1 MAPKIGIIE
10 QIGESG
16 LFLPELINRGLMARD
31 KLKYY
36 VSLLQAAHVYA
47 QSPHH
52 PAPTLRGEREAS
64 GISDAALDLIVPASR
79 SISANVISIPGAHL
93 ILEQIFGN
101 LRQMLQPLRAAL
113 AARPEMRERFE
124 IYQARVDRQIAGAP
138 PCHDDQ
144 LTAAAIEAL
153 ARRTENGHDS
163 VNQLAMDL
171 QWELNR
177 LNGSVSLES
186 VDGATTYSLTA
197 ADRALVHAF
206 MNGVNETSRL
216 KFDRP
221 GLGTTATRDSDQLTI
236 QNDLGSSDVHVLVV
250 HVRELTATV
259 IYTDIHRAR
268 IRFLHD
274 LLRPHDIHWE
284 TPSVAAGATYE
295 MSVGTYTAPHQDALE
310 GFLTFLGSR
319 LVFLLEWNRA
329 RKRLA
334 RFVKNSE
341 AVALLRWAADNNV
354 GHHAFLQAGDV
365 RLIATA
371 LERATPSQVRFG
383 ARLDELLGADAAR
396 LFLMSVLGIVSAG
409 MSGGRSMRL
418 IEDEIEAELLTH
430 LRSTDRSVLGA
441 EADHAAVM
449 ATIADHLSHALTR
462 MKRGEERPDLGRV
475 SALAKNCEERADEI
489 VRRSSRML
497 DQTSDGYR
505 LRRLLSQADD
515 VADALEGTAFMLTV
529 VPPNIDKKSLSM
541 LEELAELVN
550 RSAREYVRCLEEAR
564 DLSHTATRVEI
575 EKFLMT
581 VDQLAELQHQ
591 VASAERI
598 VRERLIRDA
607 PDFRELHVAS
617 AIAQGLDQA
626 AHTLARC
633 GLIIRDYVLHT
644 TPGRAQIP

>member
-1 MAPKIGIIE
+1 MLRTNDWGNIRSGGGFGGGSFRPSGGGFGGGGFGGGGFGGGGSRRRPALKRRDITMAPKIGIIE
-10 QIGESG
+10 QLGESG

-64 GISDAALDLIVPASR
+64 GNRRRRPGSDCPGEPLDRRQHRLDPGRAPDSGADLRQSAPDAAAAPR
-79 SISANVISIPGAHL
+79 GGGGAA
-93 ILEQIFGN
+93 G
-101 LRQMLQPLRAAL
+101 
-113 AARPEMRERFE
+113 MRERFE
-124 IYQARVDRQIAGAP
+124 IYQARLDQQIAGAP

-144 LTAAAIEAL
+144 MTAAAIEAL

-186 VDGATTYSLTA
+186 VDGATTYSLTT

-206 MNGVNETSRL
+206 MTGVNETSRL

-221 GLGTTATRDSDQLTI
+221 GLGTTATRDSNQLTI
-236 QNDLGSSDVHVLVV
+236 QNDLGSSEVHVIVV

-295 MSVGTYTAPHQDALE
+295 MSVGSYTATSQAALE
-310 GFLTFLGSR
+310 AFLTFLGSR

-365 RLIATA
+365 RLITTA

-383 ARLDELLGADAAR
+383 ARLDELLGPDAAR

-430 LRSTDRSVLGA
+430 LRHDDRSVLGA
-441 EADHAAVM
+441 AAEHA
-449 ATIADHLSHALTR
+449 R
-462 MKRGEERPDLGRV
+462 
-475 SALAKNCEERADEI
+475 
-489 VRRSSRML
+489 
-497 DQTSDGYR
+497 
-505 LRRLLSQADD
+505 
-515 VADALEGTAFMLTV
+515 
-529 VPPNIDKKSLSM
+529 
-541 LEELAELVN
+541 
-550 RSAREYVRCLEEAR
+550 
-564 DLSHTATRVEI
+564 
-575 EKFLMT
+575 
-581 VDQLAELQHQ
+581 
-591 VASAERI
+591 
-598 VRERLIRDA
+598 
-607 PDFRELHVAS
+607 
-617 AIAQGLDQA
+617 
-626 AHTLARC
+626 
-633 GLIIRDYVLHT
+633 
-644 TPGRAQIP
+644 